1 MPKPAAR
8 RAHARNVAVA
18 VAARPASVHFPA
30 WATNAVGTVSESFF
44 LSPLPSAAEGT
55 GGHIVAVLFPG
66 VGVADDFTEG
76 RAKAAPSGAASLPK
90 RGLWRA
96 GWRRRACRL
105 NRMFVIIIYPARG
118 PWRCLRWA
126 VRILCGRWPPRFC
139 FPPKRHQKISVSH
152 AFVGA
157 VLLARGWEWTCI
169 CRRLILSS
177 CQESPP
183 FHR

>member
-8 RAHARNVAVA
+8 RAHARNVAVT
-18 VAARPASVHFPA
+18 VAARPASVRFPA

-44 LSPLPSAAEGT
+44 LSPSPSAAEGT

-96 GWRRRACRL
+96 GRRRRACRL
-105 NRMFVIIIYPARG
+105 NRMFAIIIYPARG
-118 PWRCLRWA
+118 LP
-126 VRILCGRWPPRFC
+126 GRGAASDGQCAFSAAAGPP
-139 FPPKRHQKISVSH
+139 
-152 AFVGA
+152 
-157 VLLARGWEWTCI
+157 VLL
-169 CRRLILSS
+169 
-177 CQESPP
+177 SPQTSP
-183 FHR
+183 ENKC

>member
-8 RAHARNVAVA
+8 RAHARNVAVT
-18 VAARPASVHFPA
+18 VAARPASVRFPA

-44 LSPLPSAAEGT
+44 LSPSPSAAEGT

-90 RGLWRA
+90 RGLWHA

-105 NRMFVIIIYPARG
+105 NRMFAIIIYPARG

-126 VRILCGRWPPRFC
+126 VRILRGRRPPGSA
-139 FPPKRHQKISVSH
+139 FPPNVTGK
-152 AFVGA
+152 
-157 VLLARGWEWTCI
+157 C
-169 CRRLILSS
+169 
-177 CQESPP
+177 
-183 FHR
+183 